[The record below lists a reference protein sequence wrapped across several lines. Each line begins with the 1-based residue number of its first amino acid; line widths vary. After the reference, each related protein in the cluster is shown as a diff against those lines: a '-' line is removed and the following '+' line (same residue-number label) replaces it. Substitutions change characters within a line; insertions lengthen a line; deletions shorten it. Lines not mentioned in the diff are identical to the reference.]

1 LVQIFDTMKKTILLM
16 AFATALFSF
25 ANAQK
30 AQTVTIKTPTVQC
43 ESCKQRIENDMARV
57 DGVAKTVVNY
67 KNHTTKVT
75 FWTDRTN
82 IENVKTAIAN
92 IGYDADDVT
101 ANEEAYKKL
110 PLCCKKPEDGGGPAK
125 KH

>member
-1 LVQIFDTMKKTILLM
+1 MKKAIFLL
-16 AFATALFSF
+16 AFVTGVFSV
-25 ANAQK
+25 AQAQK

-57 DGVAKTVVNY
+57 EGVAKTTVNFH
-67 KNHTTKVT
+67 NHTTKVT

-92 IGYDADDVT
+92 IGYDADDVA
-101 ANEEAYKKL
+101 ANEESYKKL
-110 PLCCKKPEDGGGPAK
+110 PLCCKKPADGGGPAK
-125 KH
+125 KTN